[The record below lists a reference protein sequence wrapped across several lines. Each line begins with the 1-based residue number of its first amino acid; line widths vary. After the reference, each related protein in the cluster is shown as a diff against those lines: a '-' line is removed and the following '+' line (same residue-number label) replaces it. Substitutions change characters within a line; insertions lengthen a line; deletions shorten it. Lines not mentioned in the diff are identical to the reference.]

1 MALIKAKKT
10 TWNAERGLVILYDD
24 NPQHG
29 VIMPIDA
36 LGPLAAHARRVV
48 AGEQARKGQTSVV
61 RDWRYA
67 HPLKADTFALE
78 TMPND
83 AGDQVILSIDPKS
96 DVETS
101 YAMDRATARA
111 LGRRLIEVAE
121 EASPPASSEAG

>member
-36 LGPLAAHARRVV
+36 LAPLAAHARRVI
-48 AGEQARKGQTSVV
+48 AGVQARKGQTSVV

-67 HPLKADTFALE
+67 NPLKEDTFALE
-78 TMPND
+78 MMRND
-83 AGDQVILSIDPKS
+83 TGDQVILSIDPKS

-101 YAMDRATARA
+101 YAMDRATALA
-111 LGRRLIEVAE
+111 LGRRLVEMAE
-121 EASPPASSEAG
+121 GVSPPAPSAG